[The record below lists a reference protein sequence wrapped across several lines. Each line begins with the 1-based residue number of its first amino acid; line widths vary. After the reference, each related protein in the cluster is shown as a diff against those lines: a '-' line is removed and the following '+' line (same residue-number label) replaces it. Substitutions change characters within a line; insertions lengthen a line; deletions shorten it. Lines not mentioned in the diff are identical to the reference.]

1 MLDWS
6 SYSETASPSH
16 ILVIVSGIAAG
27 LVLTVLL
34 VCLFVTCRRKVS
46 CWLWILKRWQTMFP
60 KSLVRRLGPFWFL
73 CLVVLAVFL
82 ENWCLYP
89 RNVYRRFDLN
99 GPCSIDQILLKYYL
113 SQVGFMDR
121 QRCPRERPLANK
133 PEGVYRGLR
142 VLSKASLTW
151 KDSSDPCKPT
161 SGVFPRGL
169 SLGHHW
175 RSIVYM
181 GAGTTWYVWS
191 WRNFLTF
198 NFSFAL
204 FP

>member
-73 CLVVLAVFL
+73 CLVLAVFL

-121 QRCPRERPLANK
+121 QRCPREKPLAGLQTN
-133 PEGVYRGLR
+133 PRGFTGVWGFFPRHLLPGKTPQTPVNPARG
-142 VLSKASLTW
+142 SFQ
-151 KDSSDPCKPT
+151 
-161 SGVFPRGL
+161 GVFCWDIIDGP
-169 SLGHHW
+169 
-175 RSIVYM
+175 
-181 GAGTTWYVWS
+181 
-191 WRNFLTF
+191 
-198 NFSFAL
+198 
-204 FP
+204 

>member
-60 KSLVRRLGPFWFL
+60 KKVRSLGPFWFL
-73 CLVVLAVFL
+73 RLVLAVFL
-82 ENWCLYP
+82 ESWCLYP
-89 RNVYRRFDLN
+89 RNVYKRFDWN
-99 GPCSIDQILLKYYL
+99 GPCSIDQILLRYYL

-121 QRCPRERPLANK
+121 QWYTRKRPLGN
-133 PEGVYRGLR
+133 
-142 VLSKASLTW
+142 T
-151 KDSSDPCKPT
+151 
-161 SGVFPRGL
+161 PRGGL
-169 SLGHHW
+169 QGSEG
-175 RSIVYM
+175 
-181 GAGTTWYVWS
+181 
-191 WRNFLTF
+191 
-198 NFSFAL
+198 SFQGISYL
-204 FP
+204 EKLLRPL